1 MTVVVLVIDSFGIGA
16 LPDAADY
23 GDLGANTALHLCRS
37 RPGAKWLNLARLGLG
52 NAAELLGF
60 ELPGCEAVADPGAD
74 FGVLGQKSAGKD
86 STTGHWE
93 LADIVLDRPFA
104 VFPKGPPSFPE
115 ELIRAIEEEA
125 GVHFVGNYAASGTE
139 IIDQLGDEHLTSGN
153 PICYTSADSVF
164 QIAAH
169 EAVVSLEQL
178 YRICEIAR
186 SHCDTY
192 QIARVI
198 ARPFAGPPGAF
209 RRTPARRDFSMTPP
223 EPNLL
228 SRLQADGCQTV
239 GVGKIGDIFADR
251 HLDRIYKDKSNQ
263 ECLARLVSVLDDLH
277 PEDRT
282 LVFVNL
288 VETDMIYGHRRDVD
302 GYFASVDAIDS
313 SLPTILRRLG
323 PEDSLII
330 TADHGCDPTYAGTDH
345 TREYVPLLCYRPG
358 ETGRSLGIGKGH
370 DEVAKTV
377 YSHFSLG
384 VAPRGE
390 I

>member
-1 MTVVVLVIDSFGIGA
+1 VTVVVLVIDSFGIGA

-37 RPGAKWLNLARLGLG
+37 RPGAKWPNLARLGLG

-60 ELPGCEAVADPGAD
+60 ELPGCGAVAEPIAD

-115 ELIRAIEEEA
+115 ELIGAIQDEA
-125 GVHFVGNYAASGTE
+125 GVRFLGNYAASGTQ
-139 IIDQLGDEHLTSGN
+139 IIDELGAEHLSSGN

-169 EAVVSLEQL
+169 ESIVSLERL

-186 SHCDTY
+186 SHCDAY

-198 ARPFAGPPGAF
+198 ARPFTGSPGAF
-209 RRTPARRDFSMTPP
+209 QRTAARRDFSMTPP

-228 SRLQADGCQTV
+228 SRLQADGCRTV

-251 HLDRIYKDKSNQ
+251 HLDRVYKDKSNQ
-263 ECLARLVSVLDDLH
+263 ECLTRLESVLDDH
-277 PEDRT
+277 YPEDHRF
-282 LVFVNL
+282 VFVNL

-302 GYFASVDAIDS
+302 GYFASVSDIDS
-313 SLPTILRRLG
+313 SLPAILRRLG

-345 TREYVPLLCYRPG
+345 TREYVPLLSYRPG
-358 ETGRSLGIGKGH
+358 VVGSSLGIAKGH

-377 YSHFSLG
+377 YSHFSMG

-390 I
+390 V